1 MLAHAIFFYFFSVIA
16 VFSAIMVIASKNT
29 VHSVFFLILDF
40 ISISC
45 LFIMIG
51 AEFLGMIM
59 LIVYVGAVAVLFLF
73 VVMMLN
79 VAQQKDEWFKGKI
92 FTSHIPFGSLISI
105 IIFLE
110 LIIVIGGWKYKPDL
124 IETSSIQIDNNFTNT
139 HALGNVIYTEYI
151 HLFQLSGLILLV
163 AMIGAIVLTYRK
175 RDGVKRQSYF
185 RQVSREKAEGVTL
198 VDVESNKGVNLN
210 EQYCFGPLS
219 NTCSNNFYD
228 WCNWNISKHKECNY
242 NFNVN

>member
-1 MLAHAIFFYFFSVIA
+1 MIAHSIFFYTFSIIA
-16 VFSAIMVIASKNT
+16 VISAIMVTVSKNT

-79 VAQQKDEWFKGKI
+79 VAEQKQSWFIGKKS
-92 FTSHIPFGSLISI
+92 THIPTGLIVSV

-110 LIIVIGGWKYKPDL
+110 LLVVVGGWKYKDGL
-124 IETSSIQIDNNFTNT
+124 MNSNSLTISNISNT
-139 HALGNVIYTEYI
+139 HQLGLVMYTDYI
-151 HLFQLSGLILLV
+151 LYFQIAGIILLLS
-163 AMIGAIVLTYRK
+163 MIGAILLTFRK
-175 RDGVKRQSYF
+175 RPGVKRQSYVK
-185 RQVSREKAEGVTL
+185 QISREPSSSIELIQVP
-198 VDVESNKGVNLN
+198 SNKGVKV
-210 EQYCFGPLS
+210 
-219 NTCSNNFYD
+219 D
-228 WCNWNISKHKECNY
+228 D
-242 NFNVN
+242 

>member
-1 MLAHAIFFYFFSVIA
+1 MVAHSVFFYIFSLIA
-16 VFSAIMVIASKNT
+16 IVSAVMVTVSKNT

-79 VAQQKDEWFKGKI
+79 VAEQKGQWFSSRWDGG
-92 FTSHIPFGSLISI
+92 THIPVGLLVSLI
-105 IIFLE
+105 IFFE

-124 IETSSIQIDNNFTNT
+124 LNSLSINISTEVTNT
-139 HALGNVIYTEYI
+139 RSIGNVLYTDYI
-151 HLFQLSGLILLV
+151 HLFQISGMILLV
-163 AMIGAIVLTYRK
+163 AMIGAIVLTYRE
-175 RDGVKRQSYF
+175 RAGVKRQSYVK
-185 RQVSREKAEGVTL
+185 QISRERNEGVDL
-198 VDVESNKGVNLN
+198 VEAERNKGVKI
-210 EQYCFGPLS
+210 
-219 NTCSNNFYD
+219 D
-228 WCNWNISKHKECNY
+228 A
-242 NFNVN
+242 

>member
-1 MLAHAIFFYFFSVIA
+1 MIAHSIFFYIFSIIA
-16 VFSAIMVIASKNT
+16 VISAIMVTVSKNT

-79 VAQQKDEWFKGKI
+79 VAQQKNQWFASEESSK
-92 FTSHIPFGSLISI
+92 HIPVGLIISTV
-105 IIFLE
+105 IFFE

-124 IETSSIQIDNNFTNT
+124 FNLNNAVNNYSVSNT
-139 HALGNVIYTEYI
+139 HSLGQVLYTDYV
-151 HLFQLSGLILLV
+151 HVFQISGMILLV
-163 AMIGAIVLTYRK
+163 AMIGAIVLTFRQRK
-175 RDGVKRQSYF
+175 GVKTQSYLK
-185 RQVSREKAEGVTL
+185 QISRERSEGVEVL
-198 VDVESNKGVNLN
+198 EVENNKGVKI
-210 EQYCFGPLS
+210 
-219 NTCSNNFYD
+219 D
-228 WCNWNISKHKECNY
+228 D
-242 NFNVN
+242 

>member
-1 MLAHAIFFYFFSVIA
+1 MIAHSIFFYTFSIIA
-16 VFSAIMVIASKNT
+16 VVSAIMVTVSKNT

-79 VAQQKDEWFKGKI
+79 VAQQKNQWFLSK
-92 FTSHIPFGSLISI
+92 SSSRHIPIGLIIST
-105 IIFLE
+105 IIFFE

-124 IETSSIQIDNNFTNT
+124 FDLNNSMDNLNVSNT
-139 HALGNVIYTEYI
+139 HSIGQILYTDYI
-151 HLFQLSGLILLV
+151 HVFQISGMILLV
-163 AMIGAIVLTYRK
+163 AMIGAIVLTFRK
-175 RDGVKRQSYF
+175 REGVKKQSYINQISRERSDGVE
-185 RQVSREKAEGVTL
+185 VL
-198 VDVESNKGVNLN
+198 DVKTNKGVKI
-210 EQYCFGPLS
+210 
-219 NTCSNNFYD
+219 D
-228 WCNWNISKHKECNY
+228 D
-242 NFNVN
+242 

>member
-1 MLAHAIFFYFFSVIA
+1 MIAHSIFFYTFSIIA
-16 VFSAIMVIASKNT
+16 IVSAIMVTASKNT

-79 VAQQKDEWFKGKI
+79 VAQQKNQWFSSEDSSK
-92 FTSHIPFGSLISI
+92 HIPVGLIISTL
-105 IIFLE
+105 IFVE

-124 IETSSIQIDNNFTNT
+124 FDINNSVELSKVSNT
-139 HALGNVIYTEYI
+139 HSLGQVLYTDYI
-151 HLFQLSGLILLV
+151 HVFQISGMILLV
-163 AMIGAIVLTYRK
+163 AMIGAIVLTFRK
-175 RDGVKRQSYF
+175 RTGVKTQSYLK
-185 RQVSREKAEGVTL
+185 QISRERSEGVSVL
-198 VDVESNKGVNLN
+198 NVESNKGVKI
-210 EQYCFGPLS
+210 
-219 NTCSNNFYD
+219 D
-228 WCNWNISKHKECNY
+228 D
-242 NFNVN
+242 

>member
-1 MLAHAIFFYFFSVIA
+1 MLAHSIFFYTFSLIA
-16 VFSAIMVIASKNT
+16 IISAIMVTVSKNT

-79 VAQQKDEWFKGKI
+79 VAQQKNQWFASSN
-92 FTSHIPFGSLISI
+92 TSKHIPIGVIIST
-105 IIFLE
+105 IIFFE

-124 IETSSIQIDNNFTNT
+124 LTSMSLTVDQNISNT
-139 HALGNVIYTEYI
+139 HSIGYVLYTDYI
-151 HLFQLSGLILLV
+151 LIFQFCGMLLLV
-163 AMIGAIVLTYRK
+163 SMIGAIVLTYRK
-175 RDGVKRQSYF
+175 REGVKKQSYF
-185 RQVSREKAEGVTL
+185 KQISRERSEGVELTE
-198 VDVESNKGVNLN
+198 VPRNKGVKI
-210 EQYCFGPLS
+210 
-219 NTCSNNFYD
+219 D
-228 WCNWNISKHKECNY
+228 D
-242 NFNVN
+242 

>member
-1 MLAHAIFFYFFSVIA
+1 MIAHSIFFYTFSIIA
-16 VFSAIMVIASKNT
+16 VISAIMVTVSKNT

-79 VAQQKDEWFKGKI
+79 VAQQKNQWFASEESSG
-92 FTSHIPFGSLISI
+92 HIPVGLIIST
-105 IIFLE
+105 IIFFE

-124 IETSSIQIDNNFTNT
+124 FDINNSVINFTVSNT
-139 HALGNVIYTEYI
+139 HSLGQVLYTDYI
-151 HLFQLSGLILLV
+151 HVFQLSGMILLV
-163 AMIGAIVLTYRK
+163 AMIGAIVLTFRQ
-175 RDGVKRQSYF
+175 RTGVKKQSYIK
-185 RQVSREKAEGVTL
+185 QISRERSEGVQVL
-198 VDVESNKGVNLN
+198 EVETNKGVKI
-210 EQYCFGPLS
+210 
-219 NTCSNNFYD
+219 D
-228 WCNWNISKHKECNY
+228 D
-242 NFNVN
+242 

>member
-1 MLAHAIFFYFFSVIA
+1 MIAHAIFFYVFSIIA
-16 VFSAIMVIASKNT
+16 IVSAIMVTASKNT

-79 VAQQKDEWFKGKI
+79 VAQQKNQWFI
-92 FTSHIPFGSLISI
+92 SEDSSRHIPIGLIISTL
-105 IIFLE
+105 IFVE

-124 IETSSIQIDNNFTNT
+124 FNSIDLKTSNDISNT
-139 HALGNVIYTEYI
+139 HSLGQILYTDYIYV
-151 HLFQLSGLILLV
+151 FQISGMILLI
-163 AMIGAIVLTYRK
+163 AMIGAIVLTFRQ
-175 RDGVKRQSYF
+175 REGVKKQSYIK
-185 RQVSREKAEGVTL
+185 QISRERSEGVEVLEVT
-198 VDVESNKGVNLN
+198 SKKGIKIN
-210 EQYCFGPLS
+210 
-219 NTCSNNFYD
+219 D
-228 WCNWNISKHKECNY
+228 
-242 NFNVN
+242 

>member
-1 MLAHAIFFYFFSVIA
+1 MIAHAVFFYLFSFIA
-16 VFSAIMVIASKNT
+16 IVSAIMVTVARNT

-79 VAQQKDEWFKGKI
+79 VAQQKNQWFSASKSS
-92 FTSHIPFGSLISI
+92 SHIPIGLLVSLI
-105 IIFLE
+105 IFFE

-124 IETSSIQIDNNFTNT
+124 LNSSTIVISNTTTNT
-139 HALGNVIYTEYI
+139 HSLGNVLYTDYI
-151 HLFQLSGLILLV
+151 HLFQLSGMILLV
-163 AMIGAIVLTYRK
+163 AMIGAIVLTFRE
-175 RDGVKRQSYF
+175 RVGLKRQSYIK
-185 RQVSREKAEGVTL
+185 QISREKKDGVQL
-198 VDVESNKGVNLN
+198 VEVESKQGVKI
-210 EQYCFGPLS
+210 
-219 NTCSNNFYD
+219 D
-228 WCNWNISKHKECNY
+228 A
-242 NFNVN
+242 

>member
-1 MLAHAIFFYFFSVIA
+1 MIAHAIFFYLFSLIA
-16 VFSAIMVIASKNT
+16 IVSAVMVTASKNT

-79 VAQQKDEWFKGKI
+79 VAQQKNQWFASEESSG
-92 FTSHIPFGSLISI
+92 HIPVGLIISTL
-105 IIFLE
+105 IFFE

-124 IETSSIQIDNNFTNT
+124 LDLNNSMANFSLSNT
-139 HALGNVIYTEYI
+139 HSIGQILYTDYI
-151 HLFQLSGLILLV
+151 HVFQISGMILLV
-163 AMIGAIVLTYRK
+163 AMVGAIVLTFRK
-175 RDGVKRQSYF
+175 REGVKTQSYLK
-185 RQVSREKAEGVTL
+185 QISRERSEGVQI
-198 VDVESNKGVNLN
+198 VEVETNKGVKI
-210 EQYCFGPLS
+210 
-219 NTCSNNFYD
+219 D
-228 WCNWNISKHKECNY
+228 D
-242 NFNVN
+242 

>member
-1 MLAHAIFFYFFSVIA
+1 MIVHAIFFYFFSIIA

-110 LIIVIGGWKYKPDL
+110 LIIVIGGWKYKPNL

-139 HALGNVIYTEYI
+139 HALGNVIYTDYI
-151 HLFQLSGLILLV
+151 HLFQLAGLILLV

-175 RDGVKRQSYF
+175 REGVKRQSYF
-185 RQVSREKAEGVTL
+185 KQVSREKKDSVTLIDAKIKKGVTL
-198 VDVESNKGVNLN
+198 D
-210 EQYCFGPLS
+210 
-219 NTCSNNFYD
+219 D
-228 WCNWNISKHKECNY
+228 
-242 NFNVN
+242 